1 METLMHLLLFILL
14 LSERDPASHVMAV
27 INIVLHLNH
36 HQRLGLDS
44 SKACEAYLEFA

>member
-27 INIVLHLNH
+27 LNIIFHLTH
-36 HQRLGLDS
+36 HQRLGLNS
-44 SKACEAYLEFA
+44 SKP